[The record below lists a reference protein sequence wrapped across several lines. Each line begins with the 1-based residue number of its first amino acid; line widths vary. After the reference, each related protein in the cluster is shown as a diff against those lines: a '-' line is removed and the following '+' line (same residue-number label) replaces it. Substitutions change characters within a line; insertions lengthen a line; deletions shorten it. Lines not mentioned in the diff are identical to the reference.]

1 MADMGKD
8 QILSKRK
15 RKVVAVET
23 DDGTFYVRSLR
34 LGEKNRYE
42 AGNYILKGGKPTLN
56 FDTADARLAALVLCD
71 SEGNALFNDLE
82 AAELQHVD
90 APFLEPALAA
100 AKKLNGLAGDA
111 ESERKNSPTTLN
123 GASP

>member
-1 MADMGKD
+1 MAEMGKGE
-8 QILSKRK
+8 ILAKRT
-15 RKVVAVET
+15 RKVVPVET
-23 DDGTFYVRSLR
+23 EDGTFYVRSLR

-42 AGNYILKGGKPTLN
+42 AGNYKLVSGKPTMCL
-56 FDTADARLAALVLCD
+56 DTADARLAALVLCD
-71 SEGNALFNDLE
+71 KDGNALFNDLE

-100 AKKLNGLAGDA
+100 AKKLNGLSGDA
-111 ESERKNSPTTLN
+111 EAERKNSPPTLN